1 MAEIVVEPKQSA
13 PVEAEVTPKPG
24 AEAPKAASG
33 TLSDDLLQIPAMQA
47 LFSGQ
52 PAALSTPIKEF
63 SSRPEA
69 KIIEDN
75 KDAIQRAGVGFYR
88 SLAGDLG
95 VLFNQLHIAGQDL
108 VEADKAGRLT
118 EVAPPFDEVNQAVST
133 SGEANPVLS
142 AQVPGGAKTANVAAP
157 APSPAP
163 APASVQNKL
172 TTARLKNMAL
182 GSPTSGPQPGAGR
195 VLNTLLKPAV

>member
-13 PVEAEVTPKPG
+13 PMAAEVTPKPG

-33 TLSDDLLQIPAMQA
+33 GIPEELLQIPAMQA
-47 LFSGQ
+47 IFAGQ
-52 PAALSTPIKEF
+52 PPAVSTSIKEF
-63 SSRPEA
+63 SQRPEA
-69 KIIEDN
+69 KVIEDN

-88 SLAGDLG
+88 SMAGDTG
-95 VLFNQLHIAGQDL
+95 VLFNQLHMAGQDL
-108 VEADKAGRLT
+108 IEADKAGRLL
-118 EVAPPFDEVNQAVST
+118 EVAPAFDEVNQAVSM
-133 SGEANPVLS
+133 SGEGNPVLG
-142 AQVPGGAKTANVAAP
+142 AQVPGGAKTANISAP

-172 TTARLKNMAL
+172 TTARLKNMSP

-195 VLNTLLKPAV
+195 VLNSIMKPAI